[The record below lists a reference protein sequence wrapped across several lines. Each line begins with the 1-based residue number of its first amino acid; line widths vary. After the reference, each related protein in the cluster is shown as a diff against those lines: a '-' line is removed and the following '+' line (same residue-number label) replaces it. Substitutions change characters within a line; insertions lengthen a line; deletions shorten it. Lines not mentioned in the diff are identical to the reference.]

1 MSRKK
6 PVDQMSLKIES
17 RSVNE
22 SFARVAVSA
31 FVAQQDPTVEE
42 ISDIKTA
49 VSEAVTNCIVHAYPA
64 SVGEI
69 YIWVGLFDD
78 GLVRIRIRDRGCG
91 IIDVRQ
97 AMEPLFTTLGGERA
111 GLGFAVMESFMDKVR
126 VRSVPGKGT
135 SVTMDKFIKAAENFD
150 PERGFSFST
159 YAVPVILG
167 EIKRIF
173 RDGGSVKVGRA
184 LKEKARAAM
193 REKDALT
200 AELGCEPTVGQLAER
215 LGSDVAQTAQ
225 LLNAAM
231 PAVSLTACTDDGEG
245 QIDLPVESPENAASE
260 LIALREVIAL
270 LDDRDREMISLRYYR
285 GMTQSRT
292 AELLGM
298 SQVQVSRREKAVLAL
313 LRRNLSA

>member
-1 MSRKK
+1 MDRA
-6 PVDQMSLKIES
+6 E
-17 RSVNE
+17 RNE
-22 SFARVAVSA
+22 L
-31 FVAQQDPTVEE
+31 VEKN
-42 ISDIKTA
+42 IGL
-49 VSEAVTNCIVHAYPA
+49 VHACANKFRGKGAEYDDLFQA
-64 SVGEI
+64 GC
-69 YIWVGLFDD
+69 VGL
-78 GLVRIRIRDRGCG
+78 
-91 IIDVRQ
+91 
-97 AMEPLFTTLGGERA
+97 
-111 GLGFAVMESFMDKVR
+111 
-126 VRSVPGKGT
+126 
-135 SVTMDKFIKAAENFD
+135 IKAAENFD

-193 REKDALT
+193 REKDA
-200 AELGCEPTVGQLAER
+200 QLAER

-260 LIALREVIAL
+260 LIALREVIAML
-270 LDDRDREMISLRYYR
+270 PDRDREMISLRYYR

>member
-1 MSRKK
+1 MDRA
-6 PVDQMSLKIES
+6 E
-17 RSVNE
+17 RNE
-22 SFARVAVSA
+22 L
-31 FVAQQDPTVEE
+31 VEKN
-42 ISDIKTA
+42 IGL
-49 VSEAVTNCIVHAYPA
+49 VHACANKFRGKGAEYDDLFQA
-64 SVGEI
+64 GC
-69 YIWVGLFDD
+69 VGL
-78 GLVRIRIRDRGCG
+78 
-91 IIDVRQ
+91 
-97 AMEPLFTTLGGERA
+97 
-111 GLGFAVMESFMDKVR
+111 
-126 VRSVPGKGT
+126 
-135 SVTMDKFIKAAENFD
+135 IKAAENFD

-193 REKDALT
+193 REKEALT
-200 AELGCEPTVGQLAER
+200 AELGCEPTVGQLAQR

-260 LIALREVIAL
+260 LIALRA
-270 LDDRDREMISLRYYR
+270 DRDREMISLRYYR

>member
-1 MSRKK
+1 MDRA
-6 PVDQMSLKIES
+6 E
-17 RSVNE
+17 RNE
-22 SFARVAVSA
+22 L
-31 FVAQQDPTVEE
+31 VEKN
-42 ISDIKTA
+42 IGL
-49 VSEAVTNCIVHAYPA
+49 VHACANKFRGKGAEYDDLFQA
-64 SVGEI
+64 GC
-69 YIWVGLFDD
+69 VGL
-78 GLVRIRIRDRGCG
+78 
-91 IIDVRQ
+91 
-97 AMEPLFTTLGGERA
+97 
-111 GLGFAVMESFMDKVR
+111 
-126 VRSVPGKGT
+126 
-135 SVTMDKFIKAAENFD
+135 IKAAENFD

-200 AELGCEPTVGQLAER
+200 A
-215 LGSDVAQTAQ
+215 
-225 LLNAAM
+225 
-231 PAVSLTACTDDGEG
+231 CTDDGEG

-260 LIALREVIAL
+260 LIALREVIAML
-270 LDDRDREMISLRYYR
+270 PDRDREMISLRYYR

>member
-1 MSRKK
+1 MILSKTNR
-6 PVDQMSLKIES
+6 DGMIEK
-17 RSVNE
+17 NM
-22 SFARVAVSA
+22 
-31 FVAQQDPTVEE
+31 
-42 ISDIKTA
+42 
-49 VSEAVTNCIVHAYPA
+49 
-64 SVGEI
+64 
-69 YIWVGLFDD
+69 
-78 GLVRIRIRDRGCG
+78 GLVHSC
-91 IIDVRQ
+91 
-97 AMEPLFTTLGGERA
+97 AHKF
-111 GLGFAVMESFMDKVR
+111 S
-126 VRSVPGKGT
+126 GKG
-135 SVTMDKFIKAAENFD
+135 VEYDDLFQAGCIGLIKAVDNFK
-150 PERGFSFST
+150 EELGFSFST